1 MEHTRKYW
9 RYINDSSSKTTLG
22 NYNSGRGQFKWA
34 LDTEGEK
41 SEVEVG
47 IMENRRNWFLLTY
60 RTPLMDVVPIQ
71 KDSGTLSDTN
81 SEYTLLSGKYYL
93 TVDVGKNMY
102 TENYSTSIRQG

>member
-1 MEHTRKYW
+1 
-9 RYINDSSSKTTLG
+9 
-22 NYNSGRGQFKWA
+22 
-34 LDTEGEK
+34 
-41 SEVEVG
+41 
-47 IMENRRNWFLLTY
+47 
-60 RTPLMDVVPIQ
+60 MDVVPIQ